1 MLLQKRKAIALAV
14 CIAFSGAALVGCSG
28 SEERQAK
35 YLQRAQEYLDK
46 GDLDKTRI
54 ETKNVLQI
62 DSTTKEA
69 AEARFL
75 LAQLAERDRNYQ
87 QMFGELSSALEINP
101 NHTKAEIKLI
111 QLLAGV
117 NQLDKAKEHV
127 EKVLQREPNN
137 AEAYSARAM
146 ILIREKK
153 PEEALVQAQ
162 KALELQPGLVTAS
175 AALASIYM
183 DSDPDKAEQALA
195 DSMKLN
201 PDDVGLRVI
210 QIQVLSKH
218 NKTEEVIAA
227 FKALI
232 AKKPDELGYTV
243 ELANYYIE
251 HQRLDD
257 AEALLR
263 DAIKKKPDNDDAKLR
278 LVEFLGKQRSPEA
291 GTAQLEQF
299 VASNPDNYKLTS
311 ALARI
316 YAGGSQV
323 DKALATYQATVDK
336 KSGRDGEGIDARN
349 RIIEILLA
357 QKKLPEA
364 EKRLAEVLNLEPE
377 NTDALFIRAQLSLNN
392 NDANSA
398 IADLRSILKNSP
410 DSIPALLLMGSA
422 QERIGAA
429 SLALDNYKKVIQ
441 TNPDAVVALANAA
454 RLQLAQNQVEDAQ
467 KLLEHARK
475 IAPDNLDVARS
486 LADVYS
492 RKKMFKEALEIC
504 EQLQLN
510 SKTAPAG
517 FYLAGV
523 VRLQSQELPA
533 AIDNFK
539 KALDKEPR
547 AIEPLQ
553 ALMTAYFVN
562 KQSDQAEV
570 YLEKH
575 VKTYPDQIHAQEL
588 LGALYR
594 QVKKYPEAEQTLEA
608 VLQKQP
614 DRIST
619 YRELAQ
625 VYAAKGHPEQIA
637 GLFARGLAKN
647 PDNVDLLMLQAQD
660 FQISGKH
667 QLALDNYN
675 KLVQLQPSSPVYKNN
690 LAALLIERFNTPENL
705 QRAEGLTNG
714 FAESN
719 NPYFIDT
726 LAWLQY
732 HRKNYPQAISLLE
745 GAQKKG
751 ANFPEMNYHLG
762 MAYLGNSMP
771 DKAKVELAKA
781 LESKGDF
788 EGRSE
793 AEAAFKKL

>member
-1 MLLQKRKAIALAV
+1 MLLRNRKAIALAIG
-14 CIAFSGAALVGCSG
+14 IAIGGTMLVGCSG

-35 YLQRAQEYLDK
+35 YLEKAQTYFEK
-46 GDLDKTRI
+46 GDLDKARI

-62 DSTTKEA
+62 NSTNAEA
-69 AEARFL
+69 AEARYL

-87 QMFGELSSALEINP
+87 QMFGELSAALEINP
-101 NHTKAEIKLI
+101 NLTKAEIKLI

-127 EKVLQREPNN
+127 EKILQREPNN
-137 AEAYSARAM
+137 AEAYSSRAM
-146 ILIREKK
+146 ILIREKN
-153 PEEALVQAQ
+153 PDEALVQAK

-175 AALASIYM
+175 AAVASIYM
-183 DSDPDKAEQALA
+183 DSDPEKAEQALA
-195 DSMKLN
+195 ESMKLN
-201 PDDVGLRVI
+201 PDDIGLRVI

-263 DAIKKKPDNDDAKLR
+263 EAIKQKPDNDDAKLR
-278 LVEFLGKQRSPEA
+278 LVEFLGKQRKPEIA
-291 GTAQLEQF
+291 IAQLEQY
-299 VASNPDNYKLTS
+299 VAADPDSYKLS
-311 ALARI
+311 AALARV
-316 YAGGSQV
+316 YAGGGQI
-323 DKALATYQATVDK
+323 DKALETYQRTVDK

-357 QKKLPEA
+357 QKKIPEA

-377 NTDALFIRAQLSLNN
+377 NTDALFARAQLALNN
-392 NDANSA
+392 NDATSA
-398 IADLRSILKNSP
+398 IADLRSILKNSS
-410 DSIPALLLMGSA
+410 DSIPALLLMGAA
-422 QERIGAA
+422 QERIG
-429 SLALDNYKKVIQ
+429 SIDLALDNYRKVIQ
-441 TNPDAVVALANAA
+441 ANPDSVVALANAA
-454 RLQLAQNQVEDAQ
+454 RLQLAQNQVDDAQ
-467 KLLEHARK
+467 KMLEHARK
-475 IAPDNLDVARS
+475 LAPDNLDVARS

-492 RKKMFKEALEIC
+492 RKKMWKEALEIC

-523 VRLQSQELPA
+523 VRLQNQELPA
-533 AIDNFK
+533 AIELFK

-553 ALMTAYFVN
+553 GLMTAYFVN
-562 KQSDQAEV
+562 KQSDQAEA

-575 VKTYPDQIHAQEL
+575 VQAYPDQLHAQEL

-594 QVKKYPEAEQTLEA
+594 QVKKYPEAVQTLEG
-608 VLQKQP
+608 VLQKEP
-614 DRIST
+614 GRIST

-625 VYAAKGHPEQIA
+625 VYTAQGKKEQIA
-637 GLFARGLAKN
+637 PLFARGLEKN
-647 PDNVDLLMLQAQD
+647 PDDVDLLVLQAQD
-660 FQISGKH
+660 FQNNGKY
-667 QLALDNYN
+667 QNALDNYN
-675 KLVQLQPSSPVYKNN
+675 KLVKLQPSSAVLKNN

-705 QRAEGLTNG
+705 QRAESLTSG

-726 LAWLQY
+726 LGWLQY
-732 HRKNYPQAISLLE
+732 QLKNYPQAISLLE

-751 ANFPEMNYHLG
+751 ANFPELHYHLG
-762 MAYLGNSMP
+762 MSYLSNSMP
-771 DKAKVELAKA
+771 DKAKVELSKA
-781 LESKGDF
+781 LENKGDF
-788 EGRSE
+788 EGRGQ

>member
-1 MLLQKRKAIALAV
+1 MLLRNRKAIALAIG
-14 CIAFSGAALVGCSG
+14 IAIGGTMLAGCSG

-35 YLQRAQEYLDK
+35 YLEKAQAYFEK
-46 GDLDKTRI
+46 GDMDKARI

-62 DSTTKEA
+62 NNLNNEA
-69 AEARFL
+69 AEARYL

-87 QMFGELSSALEINP
+87 QMFGELSAALEINP
-101 NHTKAEIKLI
+101 NLTKAEIKLI

-137 AEAYSARAM
+137 AEAFSSRAM
-146 ILIREKK
+146 ILIRENK

-183 DSDPDKAEQALA
+183 DSDPDKAEQVLA
-195 DSMKLN
+195 DSLKLN
-201 PDDVGLRVI
+201 PDDIGLRVI

-218 NKTEEVIAA
+218 NKAEQVIAA
-227 FKALI
+227 FKELI

-257 AEALLR
+257 AESLLR
-263 DAIKKKPDNDDAKLR
+263 EAVKQKPDNDDAKLR
-278 LVEFLGKQRSPEA
+278 LIEFLGKQRKPEIA
-291 GTAQLEQF
+291 TAQLEEY
-299 VASNPDNYKLTS
+299 VKANPDRYKLS
-311 ALARI
+311 SGLARI
-316 YAGGSQV
+316 YAGSGQV
-323 DKALATYQATVDK
+323 EKAIATYQSTVDK

-349 RIIEILLA
+349 RIIEIYLA
-357 QKKLPEA
+357 QDKIPEA

-377 NTDALFIRAQLSLNN
+377 NTDALFARAQLALNN
-392 NDANSA
+392 NDASSA

-410 DSIPALLLMGSA
+410 DSIPALLLMAGA
-422 QERIGAA
+422 QERIG
-429 SLALDNYKKVIQ
+429 SVDLALDHYRKVIQ
-441 TNPDAVVALANAA
+441 ANPDSIVALANAA

-467 KLLEHARK
+467 KMLEHARK
-475 IAPDNLDVARS
+475 LAPDNLDVARS

-492 RKKMFKEALEIC
+492 RKKMWKEALEIC

-523 VRLQSQELPA
+523 VRLQNQEFPA
-533 AIDNFK
+533 AIELFK

-553 ALMTAYFVN
+553 GLMTAYFVN
-562 KQSDQAEV
+562 KQAEQAET

-575 VKTYPDQIHAQEL
+575 VKAYPDQLHAQEL

-594 QVKKYPEAEQTLEA
+594 QVKKYPEAIQTLEG
-608 VLQKQP
+608 VLEKQP
-614 DRIST
+614 DRISA

-625 VYAAKGHPEQIA
+625 VYTAQGKPEQITA
-637 GLFARGLAKN
+637 LFARGLQQN
-647 PDNVDLLMLQAQD
+647 PKSLDLLVLQAQD
-660 FQISGKH
+660 FQNNGKH
-667 QLALDNYN
+667 ELALENYN
-675 KLVQLQPSSPVYKNN
+675 KLVTLEPNSPVLKNN
-690 LAALLIERFNTPENL
+690 LASLLLDRFNTPENL
-705 QRAEGLTNG
+705 QRAESLTSG
-714 FAESN
+714 FADSN
-719 NPYFIDT
+719 NPYLIDT
-726 LAWLQY
+726 LGWLQY
-732 HRKNYPQAISLLE
+732 QRKNYPQAITLLE

-751 ANFPEMNYHLG
+751 GNFPELHYHLG
-762 MAYLGNSMP
+762 MAYLNNNMP
-771 DKAKVELAKA
+771 DKAKESLNKA
-781 LESKGDF
+781 LENKNAF
-788 EGRSE
+788 EGRAE
-793 AEAAFKKL
+793 AEAALKKL